1 MTRLWGLAAAIV
13 AMGIAACGGD
23 GVGVHPPGEEETCTA
38 DCLGDAICQGRG
50 DFSYCSCASG
60 FEYDAA
66 AGCVNIDECQA
77 ALSPCADAFDCQDTE
92 VVD

>member
-38 DCLGDAICQGRG
+38 IILNYAPSMIENNE
-50 DFSYCSCASG
+50 SSG
-60 FEYDAA
+60 GE
-66 AGCVNIDECQA
+66 
-77 ALSPCADAFDCQDTE
+77 
-92 VVD
+92 